1 MSKQI
6 SITINRQFG
15 SGGRVVGAELARRLD
30 IEYLDRKILA
40 GSAKAMGLSEEHL
53 EQFDEKAP
61 SAWKAPMVDM
71 GVYPNMGIPYYFYTF
86 TNDELYIAQSKLI
99 EKQAKEESCV
109 IVGRC
114 ANDILKDYP
123 GNISVYLYA
132 DMEFRCRQIKE
143 VYKMSAKNLEKEV
156 KKIDKERAKYYN
168 HYTTQE
174 WDDLSQYHI
183 AINTGKVGIEDT
195 IDIIEKY
202 VRKQMLCD

>member
-6 SITINRQFG
+6 IITINRQFG
-15 SGGRVVGAELARRLD
+15 SGGRVIGAELARRLD
-30 IEYLDRKILA
+30 IEYLDRKILS
-40 GSAKAMGLSEEHL
+40 GSAQLMGLSEEHL

-99 EKQAKEESCV
+99 EKQANQESCV

-114 ANDILKDYP
+114 ANDILKDHT
-123 GNISVYLYA
+123 GCISIYLYA

-143 VYKMSAKNLEKEV
+143 VYKMNAKSLEKEV

-168 HYTTQE
+168 HYTTQV
-174 WDDLSQYHI
+174 WDDLSQYDL
-183 AINTGKVGIEDT
+183 AINTGKVGIENT
-195 IDIIEKY
+195 INIIETY
-202 VRKQMLCD
+202 ARKRMLAE